1 VQAVFFSARWD
12 RRAPRFREVGV
23 VRDNDD
29 ATGVRCFILL

>member
-12 RRAPRFREVGV
+12 RRAPCFRVVGDV
-23 VRDNDD
+23 GDNDD